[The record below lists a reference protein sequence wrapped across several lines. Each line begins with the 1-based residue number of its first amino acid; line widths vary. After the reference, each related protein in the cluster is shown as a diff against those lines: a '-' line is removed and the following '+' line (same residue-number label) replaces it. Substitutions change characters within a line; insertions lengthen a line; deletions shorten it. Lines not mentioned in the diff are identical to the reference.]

1 MGKDFVISLSRLAE
15 DDTIR
20 SDPTLFQGLNGL
32 SDFLNK
38 KNIAKQPLKHD
49 MIHIR
54 NGTDVKQTEYS
65 LRPTKFFHISVSEI
79 REYGLDLSDP
89 TYLLDDCGIEI
100 SNSAWRNGDIV
111 ITGTGSVGVTF
122 VFRQTDSNVYILS
135 RYLLILRIDESKIF
149 PPFIT
154 YYLNSSVMKT
164 FFKTYSA
171 GKNTQ
176 NITQKVIE
184 KIPSPPLT
192 VLQQKIIFDDLEKID
207 DEIKDSIKKIPDIQM
222 IIQQIFEEQLGF
234 LPLEKYF
241 PQKNVMVRSGLT
253 DIAKNENLRISAKY
267 NYFWKF

>member
-1 MGKDFVISLSRLAE
+1 
-15 DDTIR
+15 
-20 SDPTLFQGLNGL
+20 
-32 SDFLNK
+32 
-38 KNIAKQPLKHD
+38 
-49 MIHIR
+49 
-54 NGTDVKQTEYS
+54 
-65 LRPTKFFHISVSEI
+65 
-79 REYGLDLSDP
+79 
-89 TYLLDDCGIEI
+89 
-100 SNSAWRNGDIV
+100 
-111 ITGTGSVGVTF
+111 
-122 VFRQTDSNVYILS
+122 
-135 RYLLILRIDESKIF
+135 
-149 PPFIT
+149 
-154 YYLNSSVMKT
+154 MKT